1 MMYFKLKG
9 KIKTTDSR
17 IFTSFFNYLLYF
29 TLIKVK
35 INCTFMCKK
44 RGEDRVKKIFIS
56 AGEASGDLH
65 AAALT
70 KAILQQDP
78 SARVFGMGGEALA
91 QAGGQVLFNYK
102 DYSVM
107 GFVEV
112 VRQLP
117 RLFALRDLFRKVMVE
132 EKPDVFV
139 TVDYPDFNMRVAKVA
154 KKLHIPVFSYIPPSA
169 WAWRRGRAKMVAHLA
184 TKVACIYPFAAE
196 VYKAAG
202 APVEFVG
209 NPLVDIVQP
218 TMSPQ
223 EAESAIGKRPG
234 HPVVLLLPGSR
245 VKEVTGVLPVML
257 QALPKILQQRPEV
270 DFVLQKAPSIEKSLL
285 ESVLAQSSVPVR
297 IVEGNPYN
305 VMSASDAALAT
316 SGTVTLEA
324 ALCGLPSVICYR
336 ASALSMAIARHMV
349 YVKYIGLPNIL
360 AGKEILPEL
369 IQENMTPDNMAAG
382 VLRFLDPEQSDIIH
396 QELRDAVAKLGAPGA
411 VNRTAALILQTA
423 EENR

>member
-1 MMYFKLKG
+1 
-9 KIKTTDSR
+9 
-17 IFTSFFNYLLYF
+17 
-29 TLIKVK
+29 
-35 INCTFMCKK
+35 
-44 RGEDRVKKIFIS
+44 
-56 AGEASGDLH
+56 
-65 AAALT
+65 
-70 KAILQQDP
+70 
-78 SARVFGMGGEALA
+78 MGGDALA
-91 QAGGQVLFNYK
+91 QAGGQVLFDYK

-112 VRQLP
+112 LRQLP

-139 TVDYPDFNMRVAKVA
+139 TVDYPDFNMRMAKVA
-154 KKLHIPVFSYIPPSA
+154 KSLHIPVFSYIPPSA
-169 WAWRRGRAKMVAHLA
+169 WAWRRGRAKMVANLA
-184 TKVACIYPFAAE
+184 AKVACIYPFAAD

-223 EAESAIGKRPG
+223 EAESFIGKRPG

-257 QALPKILQQRPEV
+257 QALPKILQLRPDV
-270 DFVLQKAPSIEKSLL
+270 DFILQKAPSIERSLL
-285 ESVLAQSSVPVR
+285 DSILAQTNVPVR
-297 IVEGNPYN
+297 IVEGHSYD
-305 VMSASDAALAT
+305 VMSVSDAALAT

-324 ALCGLPSVICYR
+324 ALCGLPCVICYR

-360 AGKEILPEL
+360 SGKEILPEL
-369 IQENMTPDNMAAG
+369 IQENMTPENMASG
-382 VLRFLDPEQSDIIH
+382 VLHFLDPEEIPIIH
-396 QELRDAVAKLGAPGA
+396 EQLRDAVAKLGKPGA
-411 VNRTAALILQTA
+411 VDRTAALILQTA

>member
-1 MMYFKLKG
+1 M
-9 KIKTTDSR
+9 
-17 IFTSFFNYLLYF
+17 
-29 TLIKVK
+29 
-35 INCTFMCKK
+35 

-70 KAILQQDP
+70 KAILKQDP
-78 SARVFGMGGEALA
+78 SARVFGMGGDALES
-91 QAGGQVLFNYK
+91 AGGQVLFNYK

-107 GFVEV
+107 GFTEV

-117 RLFALRDLFRKVMVE
+117 RLFALRDLFKKVMVE
-132 EKPDVFV
+132 EQPDVFV

-169 WAWRRGRAKMVAHLA
+169 WAWRRGRAKMVANLA

-223 EAESAIGKRPG
+223 EAESFIGKRPG

-245 VKEVTGVLPVML
+245 VKEITGVLPVML
-257 QALPKILQQRPEV
+257 QALPKILQQRPDV
-270 DFVLQKAPSIEKSLL
+270 DFVLQKAPSIDKELL
-285 ESVLAQSSVPVR
+285 TSIVSQTNIPVR
-297 IVEGNPYN
+297 IVEGHGYD
-305 VMSASDAALAT
+305 VMSASDVALAT

-324 ALCGLPSVICYR
+324 ALCGLPSVICYHS
-336 ASALSMAIARHMV
+336 SALSMFIARHMV

-360 AGKEILPEL
+360 AGREILPEL
-369 IQENMTPDNMAAG
+369 IQEKMTPENMAKG
-382 VLRFLDPEQSDIIH
+382 ILDFLDPEKSETIH
-396 QELRDAVAKLGAPGA
+396 QELKEAIAKLGKPGA
-411 VNRTAALILQTA
+411 VDRTAALILQTA
-423 EENR
+423 EEKK

>member
-1 MMYFKLKG
+1 
-9 KIKTTDSR
+9 
-17 IFTSFFNYLLYF
+17 
-29 TLIKVK
+29 
-35 INCTFMCKK
+35 
-44 RGEDRVKKIFIS
+44 
-56 AGEASGDLH
+56 
-65 AAALT
+65 
-70 KAILQQDP
+70 
-78 SARVFGMGGEALA
+78 MGGEALA

-154 KKLHIPVFSYIPPSA
+154 KKLNIPVFSYIPPSA
-169 WAWRRGRAKMVAHLA
+169 WAWRRGRAKMVANLA

-218 TMSPQ
+218 TLSPQ

-257 QALPKILQQRPEV
+257 QALPKILQQRPNV

-285 ESVLAQSSVPVR
+285 EAILAQSSVPVR

-305 VMSASDAALAT
+305 VMSASDVALAT

-324 ALCGLPSVICYR
+324 ALCNLPSVICYR

-360 AGKEILPEL
+360 SGKEILPEL